1 MWVSYDLLHYA
12 KILYNFQQFGRTK
25 NFELGELDDLSSK
38 SYEQIRL
45 DLLGQAFVKPYDHYL
60 RIMFR
65 RITWADFHNINTRII
80 RPANGFIS
88 YDSH

>member
-38 SYEQIRL
+38 SYE
-45 DLLGQAFVKPYDHYL
+45 
-60 RIMFR
+60 
-65 RITWADFHNINTRII
+65 
-80 RPANGFIS
+80 
-88 YDSH
+88 